1 MRAHEDDRRRSV
13 EGLNVDISAW
23 RGTFALEVALEVGDE
38 TVAIVG
44 PNGAGKTTVL
54 RCVAGLTLPTAGRI
68 RLGTRVL
75 DDVTRG
81 VHEPVE
87 HRDLGIVFQDY
98 LLFPHLD
105 AVDNVA
111 FGLRRELSRRVARRR
126 AREWLDRMGLRGV
139 AGSLPGQLSGGQ
151 AQRVALARAL
161 AVNPALLLL
170 DEPLSAL
177 DASTRPSLRRALGEH
192 LDGFGGPRL
201 LITHDPEEA
210 FLLADVIHVIEDG
223 TITQVGSPDEI
234 RLRPRTP
241 YAADVGGSN
250 LIAGHAADGTLRT
263 VSHSLQIADRSLVG
277 PALATIRPSSISVH
291 LRRPEGSPRNTWA
304 TTVELVEPLGERVR
318 LRTGPPLALTVEIT
332 AAASRS
338 LAIAPGDDVWVS
350 IKATEMMVRPQGGG
364 LGDDLTTSQR
374 GVRS

>member
-98 LLFPHLD
+98 LLFPHRSAL
-105 AVDNVA
+105 DNVA
-111 FGLRRELSRRVARRR
+111 FGLRARGVPARLARAEASR
-126 AREWLDRMGLRGV
+126 WLDRVGL
-139 AGSLPGQLSGGQ
+139 AGLHALRPAALSGGQ

-161 AVNPALLLL
+161 AIGPAALLL
-170 DEPLSAL
+170 DEPLAAL
-177 DASTRPSLRRALGEH
+177 DVQARHDIRRQLRKRLEAF
-192 LDGFGGPRL
+192 DGPTL
-201 LITHDPEEA
+201 LVTHDPIEA
-210 FLLADVIHVIEDG
+210 ATLADRLVVLEGGRVTQTG
-223 TITQVGSPDEI
+223 TIDDVTRRPRSAWAARLAGVNLYRGRASGGIVALDGGGQLTAAGAPDGDVFAAVPPHGVALFRRRPSGTPRNVWTGVVDGVESYGD
-234 RLRPRTP
+234 RLR
-241 YAADVGGSN
+241 
-250 LIAGHAADGTLRT
+250 
-263 VSHSLQIADRSLVG
+263 
-277 PALATIRPSSISVH
+277 VH
-291 LRRPEGSPRNTWA
+291 LAASPPVTA
-304 TTVELVEPLGERVR
+304 
-318 LRTGPPLALTVEIT
+318 EIT
-332 AAASRS
+332 PAAAAELD
-338 LAIAPGDDVWVS
+338 LASAGEVHVAV
-350 IKATEMMVRPQGGG
+350 KATEITTYPQ
-364 LGDDLTTSQR
+364 
-374 GVRS
+374 